1 MKKQFDLFQ
10 RGNPGT
16 GTAGTGTVIPDSWK
30 ERCKSLFRRENLV
43 VLILSG
49 VLLFIVALPV
59 KDNKERN
66 FSPGEQNGFK
76 EAERTEE
83 KDPEG
88 EEESADDYC
97 RRLEQELSGILSK
110 MSGVGQ
116 VEVMITLKNSEE
128 KVIEKDGQRVRS
140 DTDEKDS
147 QGGSR
152 SISQTDI
159 RESTVYDTSGGE
171 SAPYVVKTLYPA
183 VEGVVVVAEGAD
195 TGRNNRD
202 ISDVVCALFGIDVH
216 KVKVVKMEPQG

>member
-1 MKKQFDLFQ
+1 MRKQFDLFEKDSAET
-10 RGNPGT
+10 GT
-16 GTAGTGTVIPDSWK
+16 GRPDDWK
-30 ERCKSLFRRENLV
+30 KRCKRLFRRENLV

-59 KDNKERN
+59 KDSKVREP
-66 FSPGEQNGFK
+66 SSGEQNASK
-76 EAERTEE
+76 EAEKTGGYPSG
-83 KDPEG
+83 KEG
-88 EEESADDYC
+88 ESAADYC
-97 RRLEQELSGILSK
+97 RHLEQELAGILSK
-110 MSGVGQ
+110 MSGVGK
-116 VEVMITLKNSEE
+116 VEVMITLKNSGE
-128 KVIEKDGQRVRS
+128 KVIEKDGQRVES
-140 DTDEKDS
+140 DTAEKDS

-159 RESTVYDTSGGE
+159 RESTIYDTSGGE

-202 ISDVVCALFGIDVH
+202 ISDAVCALFGIDAH